1 MENQPPRTS
10 QAKRGKFLQLLRWIA
25 LLVAGIVLL
34 IVISGVSYQAIE
46 ARADARRFRQ
56 VGKSVDVGGY
66 NLNIDCTG
74 KGSPTVVLVSGLGV
88 PASGWRL
95 VQPRIGNSTRVCSYD
110 RAGYGWSDPG
120 PMPRTLSELAKE
132 LHALLENAGE
142 KPPYILVGH
151 SFGKG
156 SVLVYSKLYPDEV
169 AGMVLAD
176 GGPNKLKLPASILAP
191 AEADLRRRELDRI
204 YASVLYFLGIS
215 RFLAKEDIEGAGPP
229 TNDQEWYYHA
239 IQPKFIRATT
249 SEVEEQFAGDSEAE
263 LADLPPLGDKPLVV
277 LIAGKGMWGLP
288 LTSQDWVDLRK
299 TWVDGQIQLA
309 QHFSTKGKWL
319 IVSDSSHMIPEER
332 PDAIVDAVH
341 EVYPGAARQSRR
353 FLESGGR

>member
-1 MENQPPRTS
+1 MESQPPRAS
-10 QAKRGKFLQLLRWIA
+10 QTKGAKLLRQLRWIA
-25 LLVAGIVLL
+25 LLATGIVLL
-34 IVISGVSYQAIE
+34 LAATGISYQAIE
-46 ARADARRFRQ
+46 ARADTRRFQQ

-66 NLNIDCTG
+66 DLNIDCTG

-95 VQPRIGNSTRVCSYD
+95 VQPGIAGFTRVCSYD

-120 PMPRTLSELAKE
+120 PTPRTLSQLAKE
-132 LHALLENAGE
+132 LHSLLENAGE

-151 SFGKG
+151 SYGKG
-156 SVLVYSKLYPDEV
+156 SVLVYNKFYPDEV
-169 AGMVLAD
+169 AGMVLAE

-191 AEADLRRRELDRI
+191 AEADLRRRERDRT
-204 YASVLYFLGIS
+204 YASLLYFFGIS
-215 RFLAKEDIEGAGPP
+215 RFLARKDIEGAGEP
-229 TNDQEWYYHA
+229 TDDHEWSYHA

-263 LADLPPLGDKPLVV
+263 LADAPTLGDKPLVV

-299 TWVDGQIQLA
+299 NWVDGQIQLA
-309 QHFSTKGKWL
+309 QHFSTKGKWQ
-319 IVSDSSHMIPEER
+319 IVSGSTHAIPDER
-332 PDAIVDAVH
+332 PDAIVDAVR
-341 EVYPGAARQSRR
+341 EMYAGAAR
-353 FLESGGR
+353 